1 MDEDY
6 LRQLVAENMDNEQY
20 EMDQVF
26 DELGRRGVAAL
37 KRDRNLFAQAA
48 DPDVAPDPPPDE
60 TLMGIGSTFA
70 DFGQRMWNKY
80 EPQLYDT
87 LCNPKNPK
95 HGDLMD
101 ALQEGV
107 KTLAIA
113 LVPTLMAQM
122 ANLPAFVV
130 LIATLAGKQIAK
142 TGLQAA
148 CEMWAEAR
156 TEAPAEG

>member
-1 MDEDY
+1 MDEQY
-6 LRQLVAENMDNEQY
+6 LRQLIADNMDNEQY
-20 EMDQVF
+20 DMEQVF
-26 DELGRRGVAAL
+26 DELGRRGAAL
-37 KRDRNLFAQAA
+37 FQGLSVQAA
-48 DPDVAPDPPPDE
+48 DPDVAPEPSPDE
-60 TLMGIGSTFA
+60 TLMGIGNTFA
-70 DFGQRMWNKY
+70 DFGKRMWNKY

-87 LCNPKNPK
+87 LCNPRNPQ
-95 HGDLMD
+95 HDDLMG
-101 ALQEGV
+101 ALKNGT

-142 TGLQAA
+142 TGLEAA

-156 TEAPAEG
+156 AKEDEEG